1 MLKKLLLSVICLSFI
16 ICGLPSHI
24 KAEEA
29 PVTEEYLEEWK
40 EKIGESAYFIY
51 TPQTEQELLNLGD
64 DEVIAVF
71 EGVKVT
77 KKLLN
82 ENLELDIDK
91 ITVNDFAT
99 NGLLPSFEINGPIEM
114 NPSITPN
121 AVVPDLG
128 EGGSSYNGT
137 YSLPSGVKG
146 VIVSSIYQY
155 SDGSNIGQIVLYLN
169 NDHLKEFKDELYD
182 HPEDTTGFFL
192 EHAIEA
198 LLGFIPGAYSTVLSF
213 LSLYDDYCEMTFKN
227 KVYDMYDAGKKAKI
241 TVRGAYKSIVE
252 WTDNKFYARNG
263 TLNGSIFKSVVD
275 FIF

>member
-91 ITVNDFAT
+91 ITVNDFVSSEY
-99 NGLLPSFEINGPIEM
+99 LPSFEINGPEDIY
-114 NPSITPN
+114 PPTSPN
-121 AVVPDLG
+121 AVEFPEI
-128 EGGSSYNGT
+128 EGGGYDGYCTLPAWANGA
-137 YSLPSGVKG
+137 
-146 VIVSSIYQY
+146 IVSSTYQY
-155 SDGSNIGQIVLYLN
+155 SDGSNLAQVVFYLN
-169 NDHLKEFKDELYD
+169 NSDLKEFKKDLYNLKD
-182 HPEDTTGFFL
+182 MAFGFVADQFVSK
-192 EHAIEA
+192 
-198 LLGFIPGAYSTVLSF
+198 LLGFIPTPISKIFSY
-213 LSLYDDYCEMTFKN
+213 LSLYQKVCEAAFKVQVSN
-227 KVYDMYDAGKKAKI
+227 MCDAGKKRKNN
-241 TVRGAYKSIVE
+241 Y
-252 WTDNKFYARNG
+252 NG
-263 TLNGSIFKSVVD
+263 FL
-275 FIF
+275 